1 MRGAFR
7 KMRIALG
14 VKAFGVNHISMQ
26 PGISGP
32 EHDEVEIDHEEV
44 YFVLEGGGTLQI
56 GDEAVE
62 MVPGRWV
69 RVDASETRQ
78 MHAGRRRADDHRH
91 RRAQPGG
98 VHRPPDALA
107 HASPRSPPRTW
118 RPSSPCH
125 QRAWPSTNVC
135 QAQSAFARSCSRPQ

>member
-1 MRGAFR
+1 MSTYTVVDTDDVEAMRGAFR

-14 VKAFGVNHISMQ
+14 VKAFGVNHVSMQ

-44 YFVLEGGGTLQI
+44 YFVLDGGGTLQI

-69 RVDASETRQ
+69 RVDASATRQ
-78 MHAGRRRADDHRH
+78 MHAGDEGLTIIAIG
-91 RRAQPGG
+91 APSQEEYTG
-98 VHRPPDALA
+98 
-107 HASPRSPPRTW
+107 RSTL
-118 RPSSPCH
+118 
-125 QRAWPSTNVC
+125 
-135 QAQSAFARSCSRPQ
+135 